1 MLPAICVAA
10 AFVETGEADD
20 VPVEPELLVLE
31 TFVRVV
37 ESVRFE
43 APEDV
48 GASVADGDVLFEL
61 DEVLITVLVADGITE
76 DEVLVTTGV
85 LAV

>member
-20 VPVEPELLVLE
+20 VPVELEVLVLE
-31 TFVRVV
+31 AFVRVV

-43 APEDV
+43 APV
-48 GASVADGDVLFEL
+48 YIAEL
-61 DEVLITVLVADGITE
+61 HPWNQ
-76 DEVLVTTGV
+76 
-85 LAV
+85 

>member
-20 VPVEPELLVLE
+20 VPVELEVLVLE
-31 TFVRVV
+31 AFVRVV

-43 APEDV
+43 APEEVV
-48 GASVADGDVLFEL
+48 GERVADRLVLFVE
-61 DEVLITVLVADGITE
+61 DVLITVLVVDGMTE
-76 DEVLVTTGV
+76 DEVLVTIGV
-85 LAV
+85 